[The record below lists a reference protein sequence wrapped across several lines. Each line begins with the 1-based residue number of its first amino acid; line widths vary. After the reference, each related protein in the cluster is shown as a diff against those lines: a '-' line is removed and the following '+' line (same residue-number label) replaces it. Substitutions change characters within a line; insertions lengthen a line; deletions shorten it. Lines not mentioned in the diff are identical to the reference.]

1 MLRLLTDRD
10 QLGGIAEPDLV
21 PGGSTSAA
29 LIRWEVLR
37 STGMRQAQG
46 QNRLQGT
53 GKPPRLSIE
62 KQGARRSI
70 CDLSVCLQAPIYL

>member
-1 MLRLLTDRD
+1 
-10 QLGGIAEPDLV
+10 
-21 PGGSTSAA
+21 
-29 LIRWEVLR
+29 
-37 STGMRQAQG
+37 MRQAQG

-70 CDLSVCLQAPIYL
+70 CDLSVCLQALIYL